1 MSDRVPVVIV
11 RRRRAQPFFGRHPWV
26 FAGAIDRIEVPDDN
40 EPDVGTVVRLDSHE
54 RKLIGWGLFNPH
66 SNIRVR
72 MYSWDEDAPEWKLL
86 LSQRIASAISVR
98 RMRHDL
104 KDPSSACRLVFSE
117 SDQLSGL
124 TADWYGGFLLVQFTS
139 NALYQFRDAIV
150 DCLQSE
156 LQPRGIWLRTEK
168 GMRDAEGL
176 EVADG
181 LVAGEEPPRPLFISE
196 NNIQF
201 GVDVQQ
207 GQKTGFYLDQRQT
220 RQAVARFT
228 QGHRVLDAFCFS
240 GGFGITAVCQGG
252 ATRSLGVDS
261 SEAALTLAA
270 ANAEL
275 NGVGDR
281 CDFRRGDAKQ
291 VLKQLEVE
299 GTSFDTV
306 ILDPPRMARTRGGLE
321 RAIRGYQK
329 LNLQG
334 LQVLRPGGIL
344 VTCSCSGLVSRS
356 RFLEMLGD
364 VSRRSGRSLRI
375 LELHGQPDDH
385 PVSALCPES
394 SYLKVAICHVT

>member
-40 EPDVGTVVRLDSHE
+40 ACDAGTVVRLDSHE
-54 RKLIGWGLFNPH
+54 RKFIGWGLFNPH

-86 LSQRIASAISVR
+86 LSQRIAAAISVR

-139 NALYQFRDAIV
+139 NALYQFRDTIV

-168 GMRDAEGL
+168 GIRDAEGL

-270 ANAEL
+270 ANADL

-281 CDFRRGDAKQ
+281 CDFRRGDVKQ

-364 VSRRSGRSLRI
+364 VSRQSGRSLRI